1 MKSIFRK
8 KEILQETIKIVPR
21 ESFLEMA
28 ETDLDRRMIK
38 YGNFSAMLSGKKYL
52 VVLIYRNTKGVP
64 KFNAQYFTKEEFE
77 KYFELPVVEK
87 SKCVGEL
94 Q

>member
-1 MKSIFRK
+1 MKSFFRK
-8 KEILQETIKIVPR
+8 KEILQEAIKIVPR
-21 ESFLEMA
+21 ECFLEMA

-52 VVLIYRNTKGVP
+52 VILIYRNTKGVP
-64 KFNAQYFTKEEFE
+64 KMKAEYFTKEEFK
-77 KYFELPVVEK
+77 KYFELPEERKV
-87 SKCVGEL
+87 VGEL